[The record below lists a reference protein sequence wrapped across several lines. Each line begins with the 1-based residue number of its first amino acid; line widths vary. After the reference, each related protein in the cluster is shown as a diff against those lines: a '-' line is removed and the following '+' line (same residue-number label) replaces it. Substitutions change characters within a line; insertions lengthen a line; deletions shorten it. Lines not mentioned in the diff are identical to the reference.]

1 MKLQIN
7 NKAIDFSVS
16 DYLNNQV
23 TLSDFKGKK
32 VLLSFFRG
40 AACPFCN
47 LRVRELINNYPK
59 FEEKGIVIISFFAS
73 SKEEIYEYA
82 GKQDAPFPIIPD
94 PTLKFYTKYGV
105 EQSSLGMLKVMLKPM
120 QVIRMMFSGFFNLKS
135 SKDKPIIPADFLID
149 ENQII
154 QKAYYGSDF
163 GDHINIQ
170 ELLKWK

>member
-1 MKLQIN
+1 MLKN
-7 NKAIDFSVS
+7 YDNAIDFSVA

-23 TLSDFKGKK
+23 TLSDLKGKK

-47 LRVRELINNYPK
+47 MRVRELINNYPK
-59 FEEKGIVIISFFAS
+59 FEEKGIVIIAFFAS
-73 SKEEIYEYA
+73 SKEEILEFA
-82 GKQDAPFPIIPD
+82 GKQNAPFSIIPD

-105 EQSSLGMLKVMLKPM
+105 EQSKWGMLKTMLNPIKM
-120 QVIRMMFSGFFNLKS
+120 VNMMSSGFFNLKS
-135 SKDKPIIPADFLID
+135 SKDKPIVPADFLID
-149 ENQII
+149 EHQII

-170 ELLKWK
+170 KILIWK

>member
-1 MKLQIN
+1 MKLKN
-7 NKAIDFSVS
+7 KDKAIDFSVS

-59 FEEKGIVIISFFAS
+59 FEEKGIVIIAFFAS
-73 SKEEIYEYA
+73 SKEEINEYA
-82 GKQDAPFPIIPD
+82 GKQNAPFSIIPD

-105 EQSSLGMLKVMLKPM
+105 EQSSLGMLKVMLKPI
-120 QVIRMMFSGFFNLKS
+120 QVMKMMFSGFFNLKS
-135 SKDKPIIPADFLID
+135 GKDKPIIPADFLID
-149 ENQII
+149 EHQII

-170 ELLKWK
+170 EILNWK

>member
-1 MKLQIN
+1 MLREYDNAIN
-7 NKAIDFSVS
+7 FIVS

-47 LRVRELINNYPK
+47 MRVRELINNYPK
-59 FEEKGIVIISFFAS
+59 FEEKGIVIIAFFAS
-73 SKEEIYEYA
+73 SKEEILEFA
-82 GKQDAPFPIIPD
+82 GKQNAPFAIIPD
-94 PTLKFYTKYGV
+94 PTLKFYIKYGV
-105 EQSSLGMLKVMLKPM
+105 EQSKWGMLKTMLNPIKM
-120 QVIRMMFSGFFNLKS
+120 VDMMASGFFNLKS
-135 SKDKPIIPADFLID
+135 IKDKPIVPADFLID

-170 ELLKWK
+170 EILNRK

>member
-1 MKLQIN
+1 MVLKN
-7 NKAIDFSVS
+7 DNAIDFSVP
-16 DYLNNQV
+16 DYLNNQL
-23 TLSDFKGKK
+23 TLSNFKGKK

-59 FEEKGIVIISFFAS
+59 FEEKGIVIIAFFTS
-73 SKEEIYEYA
+73 SNEEISEYA
-82 GKQDAPFPIIPD
+82 GKQNAPFFIIPD

-105 EQSSLGMLKVMLKPM
+105 EQSKWAMIKTMLNPIKMVK
-120 QVIRMMFSGFFNLKS
+120 MMTSGFFNLKS
-135 SKDKPIIPADFLID
+135 SKDKPIVPADFLID
-149 ENQII
+149 EHQII

-170 ELLKWK
+170 KILNWK